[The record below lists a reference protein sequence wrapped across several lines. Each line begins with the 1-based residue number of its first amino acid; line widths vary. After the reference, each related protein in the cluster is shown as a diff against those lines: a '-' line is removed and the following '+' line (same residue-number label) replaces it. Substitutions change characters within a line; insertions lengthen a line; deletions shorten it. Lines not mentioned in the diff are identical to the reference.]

1 MKKFGKDI
9 IDEAKRKVR
18 EAQEAQKHCNEYR
31 ANEILKKTYLD
42 NEELCKMIAS
52 MPRDEVVIV
61 LDEILNSVNFANV
74 FKNAIITSE
83 KLDNLRKS
91 KAAKAE
97 RRKAKKVQEML
108 SEQTD
113 NPNETEPFGD
123 AFSSE
128 SNGTEEAAPQS
139 EQAELSEQNTPSDSF
154 VYTSAEM
161 PTDFSQKW
169 DQATSLEQTDPPAY
183 TGSIY

>member
-1 MKKFGKDI
+1 MKNTSDLRKDF
-9 IDEAKRKVR
+9 KR
-18 EAQEAQKHCNEYR
+18 QEAESEKAKKAYYKSK
-31 ANEILKKTYLD
+31 ASDILKNVILD
-42 NEELCKMIAS
+42 NEVLCEKIGT
-52 MPRDEVVIV
+52 MPSDEVAI
-61 LDEILNSVNFANV
+61 LLKEITKSDKFLADFDCENENN
-74 FKNAIITSE
+74 T
-83 KLDNLRKS
+83 KLKRIRAS

-97 RRKAKKVQEML
+97 QRKAKKAKEMQ

-113 NPNETEPFGD
+113 IPKDTEPFGD

-139 EQAELSEQNTPSDSF
+139 EQAELSEQNTQSDSF
-154 VYTSAEM
+154 VRTPAET

>member
-52 MPRDEVVIV
+52 MPRDEAVIV
-61 LDEILNSVNFANV
+61 LNEILNSANFVAV
-74 FKNAIITSE
+74 FKHAINSSH
-83 KLDNLRKS
+83 KLENLRKS

-97 RRKAKKVQEML
+97 RRKAKKAKEMQ

-113 NPNETEPFGD
+113 IPKDTEHFDD

-154 VYTSAEM
+154 VHTSAET

-169 DQATSLEQTDPPAY
+169 DQATSPEQTDPPAY

>member
-1 MKKFGKDI
+1 MNNTCDLKKELCRKKA
-9 IDEAKRKVR
+9 EAEKAEK
-18 EAQEAQKHCNEYR
+18 AYSKYL
-31 ANEILKKTYLD
+31 ANESFKNITLN

-52 MPRDEVVIV
+52 MPRDEAVIV
-61 LDEILNSVNFANV
+61 LNEILNSANFVAV
-74 FKNAIITSE
+74 FKHAINSSH

-97 RRKAKKVQEML
+97 QRKAKKAQEMQ
-108 SEQTD
+108 SEQTNIPKD
-113 NPNETEPFGD
+113 TEPFGD

-128 SNGTEEAAPQS
+128 SNGTEEAAPQL
-139 EQAELSEQNTPSDSF
+139 EQAELSEQNAPSDSF
-154 VYTSAEM
+154 VHTSAEM

>member
-1 MKKFGKDI
+1 MKSTSDLKKDF
-9 IDEAKRKVR
+9 KR
-18 EAQEAQKHCNEYR
+18 QEA
-31 ANEILKKTYLD
+31 EIEKAKKSYYKSKASDDLKKISLKS
-42 NEELCKMIAS
+42 EELCEIIGT
-52 MPRDEVVIV
+52 MPSDEAVIV

-83 KLDNLRKS
+83 KLNNSRKS

-113 NPNETEPFGD
+113 
-123 AFSSE
+123 
-128 SNGTEEAAPQS
+128 
-139 EQAELSEQNTPSDSF
+139 
-154 VYTSAEM
+154 
-161 PTDFSQKW
+161 
-169 DQATSLEQTDPPAY
+169 PPAY

>member
-1 MKKFGKDI
+1 MKSTSDLKKDF
-9 IDEAKRKVR
+9 KR
-18 EAQEAQKHCNEYR
+18 QEA
-31 ANEILKKTYLD
+31 EIEKAKKSYYKSKASDDLKKISLKS
-42 NEELCKMIAS
+42 EELCEIIGT
-52 MPRDEVVIV
+52 MPSDEAVIV
-61 LDEILNSVNFANV
+61 FDEILNSANFVAV
-74 FKNAIITSE
+74 FKHAINSSH

-169 DQATSLEQTDPPAY
+169 DQATSPEQTDPPAY